1 MMLNPKPFMSL
12 ISTAKRAT
20 ATSNYSMYMYSSVI
34 TDVDEETLQ
43 EVLHYIYT
51 GKLAQN

>member
-20 ATSNYSMYMYSSVI
+20 ATSNYSMYMYSSMFHQAIV
-34 TDVDEETLQ
+34 ETK
-43 EVLHYIYT
+43 I
-51 GKLAQN
+51 GR